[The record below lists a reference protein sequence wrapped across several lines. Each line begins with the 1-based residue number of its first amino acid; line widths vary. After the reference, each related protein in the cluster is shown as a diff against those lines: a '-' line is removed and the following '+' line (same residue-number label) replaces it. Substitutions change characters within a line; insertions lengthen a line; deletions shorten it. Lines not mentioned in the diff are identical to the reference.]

1 MPNTLPSSMISLSD
15 EQMNSVMRAAE
26 PLQPRDRGAFLEAL
40 AQALRGQRELGDGAN
55 YRAIREVQ
63 RKHFD
68 PPHQIAGLN
77 GDILIDFHFAPK
89 SRKRTPDGCRR
100 RWRRSRRQ

>member
-1 MPNTLPSSMISLSD
+1 MPNILPNSMISLSD

-40 AQALRGQRELGDGAN
+40 AQAPRRQSELGDGAI

-68 PPHQIAGLN
+68 PPHQIAAFN
-77 GDILIDFHFAPK
+77 GAGK
-89 SRKRTPDGCRR
+89 YASGRR
-100 RWRRSRRQ
+100 G